1 MHSTNNMDLGQL
13 SDRIKPHI
21 IEASEMIAT
30 AWNEHQFTETKK
42 DERDIV
48 TSTDISV
55 ENFLRDRLS
64 KVFPEAGFIVEEGIS
79 QRQSGYNFTIDPIDG
94 TKYFAKGV
102 PLFFC
107 QVALLDGDEPVL
119 SFVSQPI
126 TKQLFSAIKGRGAYL
141 NGVAIPRPQP
151 VNLEHS
157 IIEFDSGSFAGEANT
172 WKFRFLQKICGFVY
186 RPRFTG
192 GHLSVYLATGAVDA
206 GINIDIK
213 TPFSIKNTVDLAP
226 HKLIATEIGH
236 KESFLQFEDR
246 RVLIWGPES
255 LIAQIQEKLAN

>member
-1 MHSTNNMDLGQL
+1 MDLGL
-13 SDRIKPHI
+13 LAKHIEPHI
-21 IEASEMIAT
+21 VEASRMIAD
-30 AWNEHQFTETKK
+30 AWNDHQFTETKK

-48 TSTDISV
+48 TTTDITV

-64 KVFPEAGFIVEEGIS
+64 KAMPEAGFIVEEGIS
-79 QRQSGYNFTIDPIDG
+79 EKKGRYNFTIDPIDG

-107 QVALLDGDEPVL
+107 QVALLDGDEPAL

-126 TKQLFSAIKGRGAYL
+126 TKQLFSAIRGKGAYL
-141 NGVAIPRPQP
+141 NGVAIPPPPTVDLRRAI
-151 VNLEHS
+151 V
-157 IIEFDSGSFAGEANT
+157 EFDSGSFVGEDNK
-172 WKFRFLQKICGFVY
+172 WKFRFLEKVCGSLY

-213 TPFSIKNTVDLAP
+213 TPFSTKNIVDLAP
-226 HKLIATEIGH
+226 HRLIVTEIGH
-236 KESFLQFEDR
+236 TEAFLHFEDKNI
-246 RVLIWGPES
+246 LIWGS
-255 LIAQIQEKLAN
+255 RALIDELQDRLAN

>member
-1 MHSTNNMDLGQL
+1 MNLAQL
-13 SDRIKPHI
+13 TRQIQPHI
-21 IEASEMIAT
+21 IEASEMIA
-30 AWNEHQFTETKK
+30 AACNDHQFTETKK

-48 TSTDISV
+48 TTTDVTV

-64 KVFPEAGFIVEEGIS
+64 KVFPDAGFIVEEGVS
-79 QRQSGYNFTIDPIDG
+79 ERKTEYNFTIDPIDG

-107 QVALLDGDEPVL
+107 QVALLKGDDPML

-126 TKQLFSAIKGRGAYL
+126 TKQLFSAIKGEGAYL
-141 NGVAIPRPQP
+141 NGVVLPRPQ
-151 VNLEHS
+151 VVDLS
-157 IIEFDSGSFAGEANT
+157 RAIIEFDSGSFAGESHA
-172 WKFRFLQKICGFVY
+172 WKFRFLAKICGSLY

-213 TPFSIKNTVDLAP
+213 TPFSVKNIVDLAP
-226 HKLIATEIGH
+226 HKLIVTEMGY
-236 KESFLQFEDR
+236 KESFLQFEDK
-246 RVLIWGPES
+246 RVLIWGAES